1 MFPQLIRY
9 AGYFGPSLVL
19 VVFVT
24 GLFVFRPQVS
34 QPAVPA
40 IPEWNFS
47 APEPGL
53 KNSSRN
59 VQTHITLRDPFNS
72 HSPSSSS
79 MSLVP
84 EPELNMIVRSGASQ
98 CCMINGKLYNLN
110 DKGPGFHVKAIERGS
125 VVIVKDDGST
135 TRLFLNIPGSTAD
148 SAKEMP

>member
-9 AGYFGPSLVL
+9 AGYFGPSLVP

-24 GLFVFRPQVS
+24 GLFVFRPRVS

-40 IPEWNFS
+40 LPEWNFS

-53 KNSSRN
+53 ENSSRN

-72 HSPSSSS
+72 HNPGSSS

-84 EPELNMIVRSGASQ
+84 EPELNMIVRSGTSQ

-110 DKGPGFHVKAIERGS
+110 DKGLGFHVNSIERGS
-125 VVIVKDDGST
+125 VVIRKDDGTT
-135 TRLFLNIPGSTAD
+135 TRLFLNMTGSTTG
-148 SAKEMP
+148 SAKDMP